1 MADFITG
8 GLGLGMQ
15 AWGLINA
22 MQNQKWQRGQEV
34 DQMNRQ
40 QEAISYGRDRWQQSA
55 DPARD
60 AALNLLQLFGGD
72 VQNSRFRL
80 NDLAERFPGL
90 IESLSGRDSD
100 PFGRGTNPAMSM
112 LLDRIYGAGGAYG
125 DASNAAYGDYLSGG
139 DPRGSDVMDRILD
152 VVNGRGQ
159 QLGGLSEIGDWL
171 QGTRGR
177 NDFINNASERG
188 IDMMNRGGMTPILQD
203 AYDRLSEITKGQG
216 KTAALDALKSKGLN
230 LFANEGVSDRNSGLL
245 GSAMEQLTGGAL
257 GTAGLTK
264 AGGMAEQVG
273 LDDVMSGGKTPEA
286 DYLLK
291 RGMEL
296 SKENPLLPM
305 DEVVQIARE
314 DAARNG
320 LNAYRKATR
329 DAVMRGGKAAGI
341 VRGTGEGD
349 EFADL
354 LAREVSDAGRKAMM
368 EQQGL
373 QLQQT
378 GIGAGMAGNAGNLT
392 NTRYGSAA
400 DLVKSM
406 EGNATSRYAAGA
418 NLAGTALQDA
428 LGRMNIGSNVGLN
441 AQEQETK
448 RFLEAIGVMP
458 RVSDSAGNQA
468 NIFGNLAL
476 GSEGQANT
484 NLRTGLDA
492 YGSYNNTR
500 LGGINAATSQLD
512 QAARAKLNSG
522 NLFNT
527 FLTGGVNANNTGFNN
542 NLNSG
547 AFGAQLNTTNLTA
560 LQQLF
565 NNFQSMNNNNYAGYQ
580 GGIGNLMDLARLG
593 QAYSAAGL
601 PQGGGIGQ
609 SNTSQV
615 PGMISSLGAGL
626 SNVHFPSFGGGRNSG
641 GGGNTNNNAVSYG
654 ALGPGMN

>member
-100 PFGRGTNPAMSM
+100 PFGRGMNPAMSS
-112 LLDRIYGAGGAYG
+112 LLDRIYGTGDAYG
-125 DASNAAYGDYLSGG
+125 DASSAAFGDYTGGG
-139 DPRGSDVMDRILD
+139 DPRSNDLMDRIFD

-159 QLGGLSEIGDWL
+159 QMGGLSEIGDWL

-188 IDMMNRGGMTPILQD
+188 IDVMNRGGMTPILQD
-203 AYDRLSEITKGQG
+203 AYDRLSEITKAQG
-216 KTAALDALKSKGLN
+216 KTAALDRLSGKGLDLFGREGSSDKNESLFSAALK
-230 LFANEGVSDRNSGLL
+230 
-245 GSAMEQLTGGAL
+245 QLSGGAL
-257 GTAGLTK
+257 GTAGLTE
-264 AGGMAEQVG
+264 AGGKAEQAG
-273 LDDVMSGGKTPEA
+273 LDDIVSGGKTPEA
-286 DYLLK
+286 DYLLE
-291 RGMEL
+291 RGRQL
-296 SKENPLLPM
+296 SAENPLLSM
-305 DEVVQIARE
+305 DQVLQIARE
-314 DAARNG
+314 DASRTG
-320 LNAYRKATR
+320 LNAFRKATR
-329 DAVMRGGKAAGI
+329 DAVMRGGKAASI
-341 VRGTGEGD
+341 VQGTGETG
-349 EFADL
+349 EYADL
-354 LAREVSDAGRKAMM
+354 LAREVADAERKAMM

-373 QLQQT
+373 RLQQT
-378 GIGAGMAGNAGNLT
+378 NTGAGMVGNAGNLT
-392 NTRYGSAA
+392 NTRYGAAA
-400 DLVKSM
+400 DLVKGM
-406 EGNATSRYAAGA
+406 EGNATSRFAAGA
-418 NLAGTALQDA
+418 NLAGTAMQDA

-448 RFLEAIGVMP
+448 RFLESLGLMP

-468 NIFGNLAL
+468 NIFGNLGL
-476 GSEGQANT
+476 GSEAQANT

-492 YGSYNNTR
+492 YNMYNNTR
-500 LGGINAATSQLD
+500 LGGINAATGQLD
-512 QAARAKLNSG
+512 QSARAKLNSG
-522 NLFNT
+522 NLLNT
-527 FLTGGVNANNTGFNN
+527 FLTGGVNANNAGFNN
-542 NLNSG
+542 NLNAG
-547 AFGAQLNTTNLTA
+547 GFGAQLNTTNLTA

-615 PGMISSLGAGL
+615 PGMISALGAGL
-626 SNVHFPSFGGGRNSG
+626 GNVKFPSFGGGGNSTG
-641 GGGNTNNNAVSYG
+641 AGVSGTVPNGPAWNTIG
-654 ALGPGMN
+654 